1 MSDAKKYTFDVE
13 FRAEGDLISNAARAR
28 QRKVFT
34 QEEIDHMFAR
44 ARQEGLKA
52 GQVRAAESVAA
63 AVGEL
68 CGIVSQT
75 LAGAG
80 REVES
85 LREEAAKH
93 AHVAARK
100 LAPVAIASLPQG
112 DVEAALCEALHQ
124 AINEP
129 RIVLRAAPKVI
140 DAIKPKLEEIAQ
152 EQGFEGRIVA
162 TSEPGLNGS
171 DCRIEWRGGG
181 AERSLAGLEQAIG
194 DVIERR
200 FSQIHTSRKG

>member
-44 ARQEGLKA
+44 ARQEGMKA
-52 GQVRAAESVAA
+52 GQVRATETVAA
-63 AVGEL
+63 AVIEL

-75 LAGAG
+75 MTVAGK
-80 REVES
+80 EVES
-85 LREEAAKH
+85 LREEAAKL
-93 AHVAARK
+93 ALVAATK
-100 LAPVAIASLPQG
+100 LAPVAIANLPQG
-112 DVEAALCEALHQ
+112 DVEAALREALHQ
-124 AINEP
+124 AISEP
-129 RIVLRAAPKVI
+129 RIVLRATPKVI

-152 EQGFEGRIVA
+152 EQGYEGRIVA
-162 TSEPGLNGS
+162 TSEPGISGS

-181 AERSLAGLEQAIG
+181 AERSLAALEQSIG

-200 FSQIHTSRKG
+200 FSQIHMSRKG